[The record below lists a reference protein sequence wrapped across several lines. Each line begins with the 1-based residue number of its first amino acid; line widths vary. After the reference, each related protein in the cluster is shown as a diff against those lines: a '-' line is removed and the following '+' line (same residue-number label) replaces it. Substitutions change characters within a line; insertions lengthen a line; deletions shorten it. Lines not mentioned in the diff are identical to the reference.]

1 MPSVAKFI
9 VRQHRP
15 YFYVTIL
22 VVSVALTFL
31 IQRYIYLKETQIQQQ
46 KIKEYQQLDDLYQ
59 QLRTKNEEMNE
70 YISQSDAQLEGNKYE
85 LDLQESTIQQLEQQL
100 SQQQEQ
106 LATLNKELLFYEG
119 LTQGDRPNKLQIR
132 ELHLR
137 SDVANTDIVHYQLVI
152 TQGKKINQ
160 ALTGTI
166 EMIGNM
172 AQDKTITLAEHP
184 LNLRHVQLIEGQI
197 KIIDHNKPKSL
208 TITIK
213 QKNKILLSQSFDWQ
227 LSSTVE

>member
-1 MPSVAKFI
+1 LPSVAKFI